1 MAQVDKRNMLLLL
14 IERLEER
21 FIFICAF
28 LAFPPV
34 PVRSQALL
42 FSILIRVGQ
51 NAISL
56 MLMTCFSY

>member
-21 FIFICAF
+21 FIFFCAF
-28 LAFPPV
+28 LAFPPD
-34 PVRSQALL
+34 PVRSQARV
-42 FSILIRVGQ
+42 ILIRVGQ

>member
-21 FIFICAF
+21 FIFICVF
-28 LAFPPV
+28 LSFPPD
-34 PVRSQALL
+34 PIRSQARV
-42 FSILIRVGQ
+42 ILIRVRQ

-56 MLMTCFSY
+56 MLMICFSY